1 MSHLLTT
8 MDAIIRL
15 RAKLSQDTMTEEARR
30 RANHTIIALAEDVST
45 QDIIRLMVSYRELTL
60 GIREALKIAEK
71 HLQEAKAHDDWV
83 PEGWVPEFIFRELH
97 QGVSTLLCSSVQM
110 TGAAGG
116 HHGPTDV

>member
-1 MSHLLTT
+1 
-8 MDAIIRL
+8 MDAILRL
-15 RAKLSQDTMTEEARR
+15 RGKLHEDRMSEEARR
-30 RANHTIIALAEDVST
+30 RANNTIIALAEDVST

-83 PEGWVPEFIFRELH
+83 PDGCVPEVIFGVYRILRELH

-116 HHGPTDV
+116 HHGPQDV